1 MSVNSLSDS
10 DIEKSLQHY
19 YTQIEKH
26 SSTQE
31 FSSLSLV
38 LLLLL
43 SSLFD
48 FFFFSDAVNVK
59 RRRKSKVESTP
70 TQKCAEKEW
79 LQ

>member
-1 MSVNSLSDS
+1 MSVNSLSNS

-48 FFFFSDAVNVK
+48 FFFSDAVNVK